1 MTPGGYAL
9 LGAIDI
15 AIIAGLS
22 VAIGATAPNW
32 PKRWLE
38 NDSLLTRPAPWETAA
53 FFRRLGATQLA
64 TRLPEYGAAF
74 GGHSK
79 RDIPGHDLESLEAY
93 LGEVRR
99 AIVVHELSMLTWLP
113 LLAFNPWWL
122 SLAGAVIAVGANIPF
137 LIILRGNNVRLA
149 RMIRI
154 ARDRQKE
161 AGS

>member
-1 MTPGGYAL
+1 MTLGGYAL

-22 VAIGATAPNW
+22 VAIGATAPHW

-38 NDSLLTRPAPWETAA
+38 NDSFLTRPAPWETAA
-53 FFRRLGATQLA
+53 FFRRLGASQLA

>member
-22 VAIGATAPNW
+22 VAIGVTAPHW
-32 PKRWLE
+32 PKRWLDH
-38 NDSLLTRPAPWETAA
+38 DSFLTRPAPWETAA

-64 TRLPEYGAAF
+64 TRLPEYGAVF
-74 GGHSK
+74 GGRSK
-79 RDIPGHDLESLEAY
+79 RDVPGHDLESLEAY

-122 SLAGAVIAVGANIPF
+122 SLAGALIAVGVNIPF
-137 LIILRGNNVRLA
+137 LIILRSNNVRLS

-154 ARDRQKE
+154 ARSREKE

>member
-9 LGAIDI
+9 LGVIDI

-22 VAIGATAPNW
+22 VAIGATAPPW

-38 NDSLLTRPAPWETAA
+38 NDSFLTRPAPWETPAY
-53 FFRRLGATQLA
+53 FRRLGATRLA
-64 TRLPEYGAAF
+64 HRLPEYGAVF
-74 GGHSK
+74 GGRSQ
-79 RDIPGHDLESLEAY
+79 RDVPGHDLESLEAY

-99 AIVVHELSMLTWLP
+99 AIVVHEMSMLTWLP

-137 LIILRGNNVRLA
+137 LIILRGNNVRLS

>member
-22 VAIGATAPNW
+22 VAIGATAPYW

-38 NDSLLTRPAPWETAA
+38 NDSFLTRPAPWETAA
-53 FFRRLGATQLA
+53 FFRRLGAT
-64 TRLPEYGAAF
+64 RLPEYGAVF
-74 GGHSK
+74 GGRSK
-79 RDIPGHDLESLEAY
+79 RDVPGHDLESLEAY

-122 SLAGAVIAVGANIPF
+122 SLAGAVIAVGVNIPF
-137 LIILRGNNVRLA
+137 LIILRGNNVRLS

-154 ARDRQKE
+154 ARSREKE